1 MNRGGLLWAL
11 SLLFLCDLSMP
22 LSPGVFQFE
31 PGQSLEMARSVSVQ
45 TVSAGQLP
53 ALPHRFPARA
63 HLAPQTTVGQG
74 AVLRREAT
82 SPRAFVPFRNP
93 QDESEALAVEDPPL
107 FA

>member
-31 PGQSLEMARSVSVQ
+31 PGQSLEMARRVSVQ
-45 TVSAGQLP
+45 TASAGQLP
-53 ALPHRFPARA
+53 ALQHRFPTRA
-63 HLAPQTTVGQG
+63 HLAPQTTLGQG
-74 AVLRREAT
+74 AVPRREAT

-93 QDESEALAVEDPPL
+93 PDESEALNLEDPPL
-107 FA
+107 SA